1 MNLRKICISLA
12 LLILTLGAVSA
23 ASAQNTKISTPYIH
37 KNLSVYLIYG
47 KDAMGH
53 KNLLTLQE
61 AMAKD
66 LIIVYE
72 TGDVNQLEVENVS
85 TSFEVFIQSG
95 DIVKGGK
102 QDRVLA
108 VDIILPIK
116 SGRIK
121 ISAYCVESGRWTQR
135 KGEDKEKFSSS
146 NERVVTRD
154 LKLAAN
160 LSRSQ
165 GEVWKE
171 VSKAQDKLSANVGAK
186 VNSPTSQSSLQLA
199 LENKQVAAT
208 TDEYIKKLAA
218 IIEGQPNVIGYAF
231 VINGEINSADV
242 YASNALFKKLWP
254 KLLRATATE
263 AVAELTKDKTFIQLK
278 PQTVQTFMDNAD
290 KGAAREET
298 VNSRMTNVTRDEK
311 DSVVFE
317 SRDEKQKVVLH
328 KSYVKKQ

>member
-1 MNLRKICISLA
+1 MNLQKICISLA
-12 LLILTLGAVSA
+12 LLILTLGTVSA
-23 ASAQNTKISTPYIH
+23 ASAQNTKISAPYIH

-85 TSFEVFIQSG
+85 TTFEVFIQSG

-186 VNSPTSQSSLQLA
+186 VNSAASQSSLQLA
-199 LENKQVAAT
+199 LENKQVTAT

-218 IIEGQPNVIGYAF
+218 IIDGQPNVIGYAF

-242 YASNALFKKLWP
+242 YASTALFKKLWP

-290 KGAAREET
+290 RGAAREET
-298 VNSRMTNVTRDEK
+298 VNSRNTNVTRNEK

-317 SRDEKQKVVLH
+317 SHDEKQKVVLH

>member
-1 MNLRKICISLA
+1 MNLQKMCISLA

-23 ASAQNTKISTPYIH
+23 ARAQNTKISAPYIH

-85 TSFEVFIQSG
+85 PTFEVFIQSG

-108 VDIILPIK
+108 VDIILPLK

-121 ISAYCVESGRWTQR
+121 ISAYCVERGRWTQR

-186 VNSPTSQSSLQLA
+186 VNSPTSQSSL
-199 LENKQVAAT
+199 
-208 TDEYIKKLAA
+208 
-218 IIEGQPNVIGYAF
+218 
-231 VINGEINSADV
+231 
-242 YASNALFKKLWP
+242 
-254 KLLRATATE
+254 
-263 AVAELTKDKTFIQLK
+263 
-278 PQTVQTFMDNAD
+278 
-290 KGAAREET
+290 
-298 VNSRMTNVTRDEK
+298 
-311 DSVVFE
+311 
-317 SRDEKQKVVLH
+317 
-328 KSYVKKQ
+328 

>member
-1 MNLRKICISLA
+1 MSLRKVCLGVVLTTLLLSLA
-12 LLILTLGAVSA
+12 VA
-23 ASAQNTKISTPYIH
+23 ASAQNAKISQPYIY

-47 KDAMGH
+47 KDQLGH
-53 KNLLTLQE
+53 KNLLSLQE

-72 TGDVNQLEVENVS
+72 TGDVNELEVENVS
-85 TSFEVFIQSG
+85 PTFEVFVQSG

-108 VDIILPIK
+108 VDIILPAK
-116 SGRIK
+116 SGRVTIA
-121 ISAYCVESGRWTQR
+121 AYCVESGRWTGR

-146 NERVVTRD
+146 NERVVTKD

-165 GEVWKE
+165 SEVWKQ
-171 VSKAQDKLSANVGAK
+171 VGNAQDKLSSNVGTR

-199 LENKQVAAT
+199 LENKQVLAT
-208 TDEYIKKLAA
+208 TDEYIKKLAG
-218 IIEGQPNVIGYAF
+218 IIAGKPNVVGYAF

-242 YASNALFKKLWP
+242 YASSELFRKLWP

-278 PQTVQTFMDNAD
+278 PESVEKFMESAD
-290 KGAAREET
+290 SAGAKEER
-298 VNSRMTNVTRDEK
+298 VNSRVTSVTRDRE

-317 SRDEKQKVVLH
+317 ARDEKQKVTLH

>member
-1 MNLRKICISLA
+1 MA
-12 LLILTLGAVSA
+12 LLILTLGTVSA
-23 ASAQNTKISTPYIH
+23 ASAQNTKISAPYIH

-85 TSFEVFIQSG
+85 TTFEVFIQSG

-186 VNSPTSQSSLQLA
+186 VNSAASQSSLQLA
-199 LENKQVAAT
+199 LENKQVTAT

-218 IIEGQPNVIGYAF
+218 IIDGQPNVIGYAF

-242 YASNALFKKLWP
+242 YASTALFKKLWP

-290 KGAAREET
+290 RGAAREET
-298 VNSRMTNVTRDEK
+298 VNSRNTNVTRNEK

-317 SRDEKQKVVLH
+317 SHDEKQKVVLH